1 MRLCLPEVWKIRTA
15 GILAGN
21 ADAVAVRRS
30 PRSDFLPWAV
40 DRYMLGQRAVFILVS
55 GLANPD
61 AFAVAPGFESVNL
74 KASVRQFVN

>member
-1 MRLCLPEVWKIRTA
+1 LQAECQIRGKAIADIPKFLRVWKI
-15 GILAGN
+15 
-21 ADAVAVRRS
+21 
-30 PRSDFLPWAV
+30 W
-40 DRYMLGQRAVFILVS
+40 